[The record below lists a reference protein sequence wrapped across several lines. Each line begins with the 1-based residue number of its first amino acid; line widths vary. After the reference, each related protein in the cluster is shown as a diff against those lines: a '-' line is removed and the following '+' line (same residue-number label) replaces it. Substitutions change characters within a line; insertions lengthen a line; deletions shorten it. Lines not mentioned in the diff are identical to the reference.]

1 MTPGSV
7 VWQPYQVIVQ
17 YLTAIRPRIR
27 LNRPIGSLSNHCA
40 IQTVPALP
48 TPTLLLSAL
57 HRAMGRLMPSTCLLC
72 DDQMESMQG
81 LCDGCLQGLP
91 WNTSACRR
99 CALPLMVG
107 HLCGACQTRPGAYD
121 EVVAPV
127 IYREPVDRI
136 VCELKYSARL
146 PWARTAAGLIVDT
159 IHHRGEPV
167 PDLLVPVPMTPR
179 AVRRR
184 GFHPS
189 ATIARLVAKHLKIR
203 TNETMVTKRRET
215 KRQSTLT
222 HRERA
227 LNISGAF
234 EVRQQPVGRTKLV
247 LIDDV
252 VTTGSTVAELA
263 RILKQAGASEVRVW
277 AFARTPEKRG

>member
-17 YLTAIRPRIR
+17 YFTAIRRRIG
-27 LNRPIGSLSNHCA
+27 LNRTIGSLSTHCA
-40 IQTVPALP
+40 IQIVPALP

-72 DDQMESMQG
+72 DDQMESMHG

-107 HLCGACQTRPGAYD
+107 HLCGACQTRLGAYD

-146 PWARTAAGLIVDT
+146 AWARTAAGLIVDT
-159 IHHRGEPV
+159 IRYRDEPL
-167 PDLLVPVPMTPR
+167 PDLLVPVPMTLR

-184 GFHPS
+184 GFQPS
-189 ATIARLVAKHLKIR
+189 TTIARLIGKRLTLRTHESIVGKH
-203 TNETMVTKRRET
+203 RET

-222 HRERA
+222 HRERES
-227 LNISGAF
+227 NISGVF
-234 EVRQQPVGRTKLV
+234 EVRQQSAGRKIVLV
-247 LIDDV
+247 DDV

-263 RILKQAGASEVRVW
+263 RILKKTGTAQVRVW
-277 AFARTPEKRG
+277 AFARTPVKRG